1 MKNRISGALTGAAL
15 IALCAAQAAQAQE
28 TPVVATINVPVTI
41 TNLDAEW
48 AKKTFVSL
56 SVACDVYSEATPP
69 ATPDG
74 DRSLAQGV
82 QLIPL
87 AETAATPTVRATFNY
102 SGPVIVQTHAP
113 RKPSAAGGNS
123 DPETAAQSAAAT
135 AIREAKSYAC
145 YFQGSKTAVAGG
157 GGPKSGSGA
166 ADAFQKLADALS
178 KGNPEDGVAKRNTEA
193 EKSSVYIVTGTFAPR
208 PKK

>member
-1 MKNRISGALTGAAL
+1 MKNRISGALSGAAL
-15 IALCAAQAAQAQE
+15 IALCAAQGAQAQE

-56 SVACDVYSEATPP
+56 TVACDVYSEASPP
-69 ATPDG
+69 ATPDA

-87 AETAATPTVRATFNY
+87 VETAATPTVRATLNY
-102 SGPVIVQTHAP
+102 SGAVVVQTHAP
-113 RKPSAAGGNS
+113 RKPSGAGGSS

-135 AIREAKSYAC
+135 AIRDAKSYAC
-145 YFQGSKTAVAGG
+145 YFQASKSAVGGAGTGKGSAGG
-157 GGPKSGSGA
+157 DPA
-166 ADAFQKLADALS
+166 QKLADALS
-178 KGNPEDGVAKRNTEA
+178 KGNPEEGVAKRNTEA